1 MQQGSSEEI
10 YIDINEKAQKLDPE
24 DIFKGHCF
32 AICKTV
38 QQQDRVKILWRSI
51 KQKFFSM
58 DQIFKKADMGV
69 FLHFYLL
76 TQEATKTPR
85 QDIKKDLTISGE
97 NVITQ
102 RYNTPTKVINLLKD
116 METYQKNLLDFVSKL
131 SIIRYQYAEI
141 MNASAQDLGNNGDR
155 IKEFASILT
164 NKFK

>member
-1 MQQGSSEEI
+1 
-10 YIDINEKAQKLDPE
+10 
-24 DIFKGHCF
+24 
-32 AICKTV
+32 
-38 QQQDRVKILWRSI
+38 
-51 KQKFFSM
+51 M

-141 MNASAQDLGNNGDR
+141 MNACSRSWKQW
-155 IKEFASILT
+155 
-164 NKFK
+164 